1 MPAEPG
7 AAGKRRVEEQRK
19 AAPAHIESQQQQGRQ
34 QHRTEEGVQKAG
46 QAGPGVAHG
55 PQEVVKEA
63 QGRAGGGDLGK
74 LDHLKEDRLFHT
86 QPKSRAKKPP
96 PVGCSSS

>member
-7 AAGKRRVEEQRK
+7 AAGKSRVEEQRK
-19 AAPAHIESQQQQGRQ
+19 AAPAHIEGQQQKSGQ

-63 QGRAGGGDLGK
+63 QGRAGGGGLGK
-74 LDHLKEDRLFHT
+74 LDHLKEDRLFHI

>member
-7 AAGKRRVEEQRK
+7 AAGQGRVEEQRK
-19 AAPAHIESQQQQGRQ
+19 TAAAHIEGQQQKRRQ
-34 QHRTEEGVQKAG
+34 QHRAEQGVTEAG
-46 QAGPGVAHG
+46 QPGPGMAHG

-63 QGRAGGGDLGK
+63 QGRAGGGGPGK

-86 QPKSRAKKPP
+86 QPKRRAKKPP